1 MAKDDLISLYEYK
14 KKDISNALVVT
25 GFPTIGI
32 VGTIASRFV
41 INALSLETIGA
52 FFSDYFQPVTI
63 ISKGVPLPPVR
74 IYAGDKKCGPD
85 GRCEQIIVIT
95 SEFMP
100 VPTIVRPLANKI
112 IDWCEKKNCEFIVA
126 IEGFNSGKE
135 EDVPLYGIA
144 STEKA
149 KNFLKKYD
157 VEIMQEGMVGGI
169 SGVLLYEGKQKGF
182 NVICLLAGTH
192 MEYPDAKAAAKILE
206 VVNKMLPDIEIDP
219 EPLYKEAEI
228 IEQQLK
234 KFMKE
239 SQPQK
244 QVIPEAK
251 IMYR

>member
-1 MAKDDLISLYEYK
+1 
-14 KKDISNALVVT
+14 
-25 GFPTIGI
+25 
-32 VGTIASRFV
+32 
-41 INALSLETIGA
+41 
-52 FFSDYFQPVTI
+52 
-63 ISKGVPLPPVR
+63 
-74 IYAGDKKCGPD
+74 
-85 GRCEQIIVIT
+85 
-95 SEFMP
+95 
-100 VPTIVRPLANKI
+100 
-112 IDWCEKKNCEFIVA
+112 
-126 IEGFNSGKE
+126 
-135 EDVPLYGIA
+135 
-144 STEKA
+144 
-149 KNFLKKYD
+149 
-157 VEIMQEGMVGGI
+157 MVGGI